1 MSKTKDYLLDLFER
15 TGNAP
20 ALIVNKEVVVP
31 FFDGD
36 DITFQWISTQCDADA
51 YCSITQESWMATVVP
66 IGEPFNTISVEG
78 LLAGEH
84 AEFEITLLKKDNI

>member
-15 TGNAP
+15 TGNSL
-20 ALIVNKEVVVP
+20 ALIVNGEAVIP

-36 DITFQWISTQCDADA
+36 DIAFQWTSHECDCDA
-51 YCSITQESWMATVVP
+51 YCSITQESWMATAA
-66 IGEPFNTISVEG
+66 PFEETNEISVEG